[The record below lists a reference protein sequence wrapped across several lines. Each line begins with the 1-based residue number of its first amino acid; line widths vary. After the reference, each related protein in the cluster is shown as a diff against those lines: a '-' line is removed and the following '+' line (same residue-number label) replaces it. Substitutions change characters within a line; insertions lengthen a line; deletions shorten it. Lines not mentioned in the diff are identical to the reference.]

1 MSFLPQMIT
10 GERAPMHRCL
20 KHESKPSRNGIAIKH
35 RWYRKRF
42 KGLLLVMFLC
52 LAMCSSAWS
61 AGKVHVDPSRQT
73 VRATPSIATKGTKTT
88 LGPVKIGGPKDK
100 YKAIYLTAWFEK
112 TVGGSGVPDFVRF
125 DLLSVVK
132 RRSLDVDLYVQLI
145 ADGRKLAPGSNR
157 WAVKNIERDPRVIG
171 ERMEMKM
178 SIEEFRSIANAK
190 NLTVKYDAI
199 PFEVSDQVLA
209 GLREL
214 AKQIPSPQ

>member
-1 MSFLPQMIT
+1 
-10 GERAPMHRCL
+10 MHRCL

-214 AKQIPSPQ
+214 AKRIPSPQ

>member
-1 MSFLPQMIT
+1 MSLLPQMMT
-10 GERAPMHRCL
+10 GERAPMYRCL
-20 KHESKPSRNGIAIKH
+20 KHDSKPSRNGIAINR

-42 KGLLLVMFLC
+42 PGLLLVTFLC
-52 LAMCSSAWS
+52 PAMCSSAWS
-61 AGKVHVDPSRQT
+61 AGEVHEFPSRQSVET
-73 VRATPSIATKGTKTT
+73 TPSIATKGPRIT
-88 LGPVKIGGPKDK
+88 LGPVQIGGPKDK

-171 ERMEMKM
+171 ERIEMKL

-214 AKQIPSPQ
+214 AKQVPSPQ